1 MDTLLSLFEP
11 GYLAVFVLGLLGG
24 THCIGMCGGIVG
36 ALSMPSVNAAPVWPR
51 QLAYNLGRITTYS
64 LLGALAGAVGS
75 ASLVFNDFLP
85 VQMVLYV
92 LANCMMLGMGLY
104 LMGLPQAFL
113 PLERVGQHLW
123 RRVLPLS
130 QPFMRGQGAVR
141 AYPLGVLWG
150 LLPCGLTYGVLSTAV
165 MSGSALRGG
174 ALMLI
179 FGAGTLP
186 NLLLAGVLL
195 ARYGKLVRSRLFR
208 TVAGLLVLS
217 FGVYGLVRAPELG
230 GKLWAGVICN
240 V

>member
-1 MDTLLSLFEP
+1 MPDP

-24 THCIGMCGGIVG
+24 THCIGMCGGIVS
-36 ALSMPSVNAAPVWPR
+36 ALSIPSASAGPIWPR
-51 QLAYNLGRITTYS
+51 QLAYNLGRITTYAM
-64 LLGALAGAVGS
+64 LGVLAGAVGS
-75 ASLVFNDFLP
+75 ASLVFNNYLP
-85 VQMVLYV
+85 VQLTLYV
-92 LANCMMLGMGLY
+92 LANCMMIGMGLY

-113 PLERVGQHLW
+113 PLEKLGQRLW

-130 QPFMRGQGAVR
+130 QPFMRGQSAAK

-150 LLPCGLTYGVLSTAV
+150 LLPCGLTYGVLSTAL

-174 ALMLI
+174 ALMLS
-179 FGAGTLP
+179 FGVGTLP

-195 ARYGKLVRSRLFR
+195 ARYGKLIRSKLFR
-208 TVAGLLVLS
+208 TAAGVLVMS

-230 GKLWAGVICN
+230 GKLWAGVVCG

>member
-1 MDTLLSLFEP
+1 MMLPDP

-24 THCIGMCGGIVG
+24 THCIGMCGGIVS
-36 ALSMPSVNAAPVWPR
+36 ALSIPSASAGPIWPR
-51 QLAYNLGRITTYS
+51 QLAYNLGRITTYAM
-64 LLGALAGAVGS
+64 LGVLAGAVGS
-75 ASLVFNDFLP
+75 ASLVFNNYLP
-85 VQMVLYV
+85 VQLTLYV
-92 LANCMMLGMGLY
+92 LANCMMIGMGLY

-113 PLERVGQHLW
+113 PLEKLGQRLW

-130 QPFMRGQGAVR
+130 QPFMRGQSAAK

-150 LLPCGLTYGVLSTAV
+150 LLPCGLTYGVLSTAL

-174 ALMLI
+174 ALMLS
-179 FGAGTLP
+179 FGVGTLP

-195 ARYGKLVRSRLFR
+195 ARYGKLIRSKLFR
-208 TVAGLLVLS
+208 TAAGVLVMS

-230 GKLWAGVICN
+230 GKLWAGVVCG

>member
-1 MDTLLSLFEP
+1 MPDP

-24 THCIGMCGGIVG
+24 THCIGMCGGIVS
-36 ALSMPSVNAAPVWPR
+36 ALSIPSASAGPIWPR
-51 QLAYNLGRITTYS
+51 QLAYNLGRITTYAM
-64 LLGALAGAVGS
+64 LGVLAGAVGS
-75 ASLVFNDFLP
+75 ASLVFNSYLP
-85 VQMVLYV
+85 VQLTLYV
-92 LANCMMLGMGLY
+92 LANCMMIGMGLY

-113 PLERVGQHLW
+113 PLEKLGQRLW

-130 QPFMRGQGAVR
+130 QPFMRGQSAAK

-150 LLPCGLTYGVLSTAV
+150 LLPCGLTYGVLSTAL

-174 ALMLI
+174 ALMLS
-179 FGAGTLP
+179 FGVGTLP

-195 ARYGKLVRSRLFR
+195 ARYGKLIRSKLFR
-208 TVAGLLVLS
+208 TAAGVLVMS

-230 GKLWAGVICN
+230 GKLWAGVVCG

>member
-1 MDTLLSLFEP
+1 MMLPDP

-24 THCIGMCGGIVG
+24 THCIGMCGGIVS
-36 ALSMPSVNAAPVWPR
+36 ALSIPSASAGPIWPR
-51 QLAYNLGRITTYS
+51 QLAYNLGRITTYAM
-64 LLGALAGAVGS
+64 LGVLAGAVGS
-75 ASLVFNDFLP
+75 ASLVFNHYLP
-85 VQMVLYV
+85 VQLTLYV
-92 LANCMMLGMGLY
+92 LANCMMIGMGLY

-113 PLERVGQHLW
+113 PLEKLGQRLW

-130 QPFMRGQGAVR
+130 QPFMRGQSAAK

-150 LLPCGLTYGVLSTAV
+150 LLPCGLTYGVLSTAL

-174 ALMLI
+174 ALMLS
-179 FGAGTLP
+179 FGVGTLP

-195 ARYGKLVRSRLFR
+195 ARYGKLIRSKLFR
-208 TVAGLLVLS
+208 TAAGVLVMS

-230 GKLWAGVICN
+230 GKLWAGVVCG

>member
-1 MDTLLSLFEP
+1 MMLPDL

-24 THCIGMCGGIVG
+24 THCIGMCGGIVS
-36 ALSMPSVNAAPVWPR
+36 ALSIPSASAGPIWPR
-51 QLAYNLGRITTYS
+51 QLAYNLGRITTYAM
-64 LLGALAGAVGS
+64 LGVLAGAVGS
-75 ASLVFNDFLP
+75 ASLVFNNYLP
-85 VQMVLYV
+85 VQLTLYV
-92 LANCMMLGMGLY
+92 LANCMMIGMGLY

-113 PLERVGQHLW
+113 PLEKLGQRLW

-130 QPFMRGQGAVR
+130 QPFMRGQSAAK

-150 LLPCGLTYGVLSTAV
+150 LLPCGLTYGVLSTAL

-174 ALMLI
+174 ALMLS
-179 FGAGTLP
+179 FGVGTLP

-195 ARYGKLVRSRLFR
+195 ARYGKLIRSKLFR
-208 TVAGLLVLS
+208 TAAGVLVMS

-230 GKLWAGVICN
+230 GKLWAGVVCG

>member
-1 MDTLLSLFEP
+1 MPDP

-24 THCIGMCGGIVG
+24 THCIGMCGGIVS
-36 ALSMPSVNAAPVWPR
+36 ALSIPSASAGPIWPR
-51 QLAYNLGRITTYS
+51 QLAYNLGRITTYAM
-64 LLGALAGAVGS
+64 LGVLAGAVGS
-75 ASLVFNDFLP
+75 ASLVFNHYLP
-85 VQMVLYV
+85 VQLTLYV
-92 LANCMMLGMGLY
+92 LANCMMIGMGLH

-113 PLERVGQHLW
+113 PLEKLGQRLW

-130 QPFMRGQGAVR
+130 QPFMRGQSAAK

-150 LLPCGLTYGVLSTAV
+150 LLPCGLTYGVLSTAL

-174 ALMLI
+174 ALMLS
-179 FGAGTLP
+179 FGVGTLP

-195 ARYGKLVRSRLFR
+195 ARYGKLIRSKLFR
-208 TVAGLLVLS
+208 TAAGVLVMS

-230 GKLWAGVICN
+230 GKLWAGVVCG

>member
-1 MDTLLSLFEP
+1 MMLPDP

-24 THCIGMCGGIVG
+24 THCIGMCGGIVS
-36 ALSMPSVNAAPVWPR
+36 ALSIPSASAGPIWPR
-51 QLAYNLGRITTYS
+51 QLAYNLGRITTYAM
-64 LLGALAGAVGS
+64 LGVLAGAVGS
-75 ASLVFNDFLP
+75 ASLVFNNYLP
-85 VQMVLYV
+85 VQLTLYV
-92 LANCMMLGMGLY
+92 LANCMMIGMGLY

-113 PLERVGQHLW
+113 PMEKLGQRLW

-130 QPFMRGQGAVR
+130 QPFMRGQSAAK

-150 LLPCGLTYGVLSTAV
+150 LLPCGLTYGVLSTAL

-174 ALMLI
+174 ALMLS
-179 FGAGTLP
+179 FGVGTLP

-195 ARYGKLVRSRLFR
+195 ARYGKLIRSKLFR
-208 TVAGLLVLS
+208 TAAGVLVMS

-230 GKLWAGVICN
+230 GKLWAGVVCG